1 VLWKGIDEGQMR
13 KKCFV
18 IMPFSRTSIF
28 RSSKYWDRFFE
39 RLQNIFDELGYDAFR
54 SEDSPHSLTK
64 AILQDLAMTD
74 LVIAILTDRNP
85 NVWYELGIRNSNR
98 HGTIMAIQ
106 EGQKL
111 PFDIDDYGVIY
122 YNIQNKKGSERLKT
136 KIQSYISK
144 LEQNVNDSPV
154 SEFLNT
160 DIQSTVNT
168 ALGRLREASHLI
180 ITSFNA
186 NKTPSEILDDLRN
199 LQRSWKT
206 NVKGQITIVENGKI
220 VLHETPSFE
229 GSSAQERWVEN
240 DRSLYPEF
248 EARVGGIRISQMDL
262 HPGRVSVH
270 AFRRI
275 KELKWIVI
283 AEGHYQQHDSVPY

>member
-1 VLWKGIDEGQMR
+1 
-13 KKCFV
+13 
-18 IMPFSRTSIF
+18 MPFSKTSIF

-39 RLQNIFDELGYDAFR
+39 RLRNIFDELGYDAFR
-54 SEDSPHSLTK
+54 SEGSPHSLTK

-106 EGQKL
+106 KGQKL

-122 YNIQNKKGSERLKT
+122 YKNQNKKGFERLKI

-160 DIQSTVNT
+160 DIQNTVNI
-168 ALGRLREASHLI
+168 ALGRLREASQLI

-186 NKTPSEILDDLRN
+186 NKTSSEILDELRM

-206 NVKGQITIVENGKI
+206 NVKGQITIVENGQI

-229 GSSAQERWVEN
+229 GLSAQQHWIEN
-240 DRSLYPEF
+240 NRSFYLEF

-270 AFRRI
+270 AFERI
-275 KELKWIVI
+275 KELKWVVI
-283 AEGHYQQHDSVPY
+283 AEGHYQQHDSAPY

>member
-1 VLWKGIDEGQMR
+1 
-13 KKCFV
+13 
-18 IMPFSRTSIF
+18 MPFSRTSIF

>member
-1 VLWKGIDEGQMR
+1 MR